1 MTTRQKIQV
10 SLLMAAVAIGV
21 NAAPVDADAAR
32 GTAMQFMH
40 SARVGRMMPPSA
52 TMNLAFTAISEAQPQ
67 MADFYVFNASDG
79 GSFVIV
85 SGDDRAEPV
94 LAYGDGVL
102 DMSDVP
108 CNLRWMLD
116 SYCEQLEY
124 LHAHPEA
131 QVGLCI
137 PVNDVT
143 IAPLLTCNWGQSAPF
158 YNQCPLFQGERSV
171 TGCVATAMAQVMYY
185 WQYPAQ
191 LPYLNGYYTREHRIY
206 VQGLSARDLDWD
218 NMINDYA
225 ATPYSNAQSDAV
237 ATLMRYCGQAVRMD
251 YSPNGSGAYVH
262 DQLAAMK
269 YFGYNHAA
277 SQLEKKNYSYDEWD
291 VFLQNELLAGRPV
304 LYSGNDPVAGGHAF
318 VVDGY
323 YDGKYHVNWGWNGSY
338 NGYFALGAFD
348 VRGYKFLASQE
359 ILYEMYPPTEHPT
372 HSDYDFEVDGI
383 YYRHGN
389 VAGEAWVT
397 CENNDYNSYQGSIV
411 IPATVTHDGE
421 TLAVTAIDDLAFNNC
436 VNLTSVTIPEGV
448 KRIGQ
453 LAFNSCLAL
462 TTITLPA
469 SVERVDARAFVEC
482 LNLKSVH
489 TPSLEA
495 WLAIDF
501 AERYANPLSSAH
513 RLVINGEEL
522 EHLVVPAATGVVRK
536 HAFTD
541 CTALKSVTLEDG
553 IDAVDTEAFAYCTG
567 LTTLTLPASMTSLAT
582 RAFSGCSSLTGA
594 TVPEGITALSPSLFA
609 DCAKLKSVTLPTTLT
624 AVGTSA
630 FKGCSKL
637 ASVTLPAAVTAIGE
651 SAFQSCSALQH
662 VMLPAGLLTIGPDA
676 FNGCSALTTLVV
688 PDHIETIAMNTF
700 NGCSALAK
708 LTLGQS
714 LRSID
719 LKAFAGC
726 RALTAIYCRAIVPA
740 DLANP
745 DCFDRAIYSR
755 CRLMVPAEAYNLY
768 KKTGIWPWFVNMVGF
783 DVSNPFADV
792 NGDGEINIADVN
804 AVIDAIQNGNASIWY
819 DVNDDAEVNI
829 ADVNSIIATMI
840 Q

>member
-1 MTTRQKIQV
+1 MTTRQRFQV
-10 SLLMAAVAIGV
+10 SLLMAAVAIGM

-32 GTAMQFMH
+32 GTAMRFLLSPRM
-40 SARVGRMMPPSA
+40 GRLMPVSSS
-52 TMNLAFTAISEAQPQ
+52 MNLAYTAISKAQPQ
-67 MADFYVFNASDG
+67 QADYYVFNASDG

-108 CNLRWMLD
+108 CNLQWMLD
-116 SYCEQLEY
+116 SYSEQLEY

-131 QVGLCI
+131 QVELCV

-191 LPYLNGYYTREHRIY
+191 LPSLGGYTTREHRIH
-206 VQGLSARDLDWD
+206 VQSLPSTSVEWD

-225 ATPYSNAQSDAV
+225 ATPYSSAQSDAV
-237 ATLMRYCGQAVRMD
+237 AKLMRYCGQAVKMD

-277 SQLEKKNYSYDEWD
+277 TQLEKKNYTYDEWD

-348 VRGYKFLASQE
+348 VRGYKFLALQE
-359 ILYEMYPPTEHPT
+359 ILYEMYPSTEHST
-372 HSDYDFEVDGI
+372 QDKYDFEVDGI
-383 YYRHGN
+383 YYRYGD
-389 VAGEAWVT
+389 VDGEAWVT
-397 CENNDYNSYQGSIV
+397 CSNTEYNSYSGRVV
-411 IPATVTHDGE
+411 IPATVNHDGE
-421 TLAVTAIDDLAFNNC
+421 TLAITAIDDLAFCNC

-448 KRIGQ
+448 ERIGQ

-462 TTITLPA
+462 TSVTLPA
-469 SVERVDARAFVEC
+469 SLERVDARAFVEC
-482 LNLKSVH
+482 LSLKSVH
-489 TPSLEA
+489 APSLEA
-495 WLAIDF
+495 WLGIDF
-501 AERYANPLSSAH
+501 AERYANPLSAAH
-513 RLVINGEEL
+513 RLVVDGTEL
-522 EHLVVPAATGVVRK
+522 EHLVVPAAVGVVRK

-541 CTALKSVTLEDG
+541 CTTLKSVTLEDG

-567 LTTLTLPASMTSLAT
+567 LTTLSLPATMTSLAT

-594 TVPEGITALSPSLFA
+594 VVPEGITTLSPNLFA
-609 DCAKLKSVTLPTTLT
+609 DCTKLKSVTLPSTLRS
-624 AVGTSA
+624 VGTSS

-637 ASVTLPAAVTAIGE
+637 ESIALPTAVTTIGE
-651 SAFQSCSALQH
+651 SAFQSCSSLQR
-662 VMLPAGLLTIGPDA
+662 VTLPEGLQTISPDA
-676 FNGCSALTTLVV
+676 FNGCSSLTTLVI
-688 PDHIETIAMNTF
+688 PDRIEFIAMNTF

-719 LKAFAGC
+719 MKAFAGC
-726 RALTAIYCRAIVPA
+726 KALSAIYCRGIVPA
-740 DLANP
+740 DMANP
-745 DCFDRAIYSR
+745 DCFERGIYSR
-755 CRLMVPAEAYNLY
+755 CRLMVPAEAYDTY
-768 KKTGIWPWFVNMVGF
+768 KKTGIWPWFVNMVS
-783 DVSNPFADV
+783 VNVNNPFADV
-792 NGDGEINIADVN
+792 NGDGEVNIADIN
-804 AVIDAIQNGNASIWY
+804 AVIDAIQNGNASLWY
-819 DVNDDAEVNI
+819 DVNDDTEVNI
-829 ADVNSIIATMI
+829 ADVNSIIETI